1 MPTPSRTTPVRVAV
15 VGFWHVHA
23 GDYARQAVEHPGTE
37 LVAVW
42 DDDVER
48 GRAGAEQF
56 GVEFTD
62 DLDALLGRDDV
73 DAVTITTSTDV
84 HHAVISRA
92 ARAGKHVFSEKLLAP
107 TVDEAEDLV
116 TTCADA
122 GVALVVSLP
131 RLYHGSTAAILRE
144 IEAGTVGEVTATR
157 VRLSH
162 DGAVAPWLPERFFD
176 PQTAIGGA
184 LTDLGCHPVYLT
196 QLFLGAR
203 PDTVQ
208 AVYRSL
214 TGRAVED
221 HAVVTVG
228 YPSQAIG
235 VIEAGFVAG
244 TPFTIDVAGTRGW
257 LRWSEQEAQ
266 LTAGGPASGGET
278 VTLPVPDDGQ
288 DAFGQWVDHI
298 TAGTR
303 ADDNTTRAV
312 ELTRLVVAA
321 NRAADHAADQA
332 ADPAAGQSAS
342 RAVSA

>member
-1 MPTPSRTTPVRVAV
+1 MPSSTTPIRVAV
-15 VGFWHVHA
+15 LGFWHVHA
-23 GDYARQAVEHPGTE
+23 GDYARQTVEHPGTE

-42 DDDVER
+42 DDDVAR

-62 DLDALLGRDDV
+62 DLDALLARDDV

-84 HHAVISRA
+84 HRDVITRA
-92 ARAGKHVFSEKLLAP
+92 ARAGKHVFTEKLLAP
-107 TVDEAEDLV
+107 TVEECEEIVA
-116 TTCADA
+116 TCDAA
-122 GVALVVSLP
+122 GVRLVVSLP
-131 RLYHGSTAAILRE
+131 RLYHGYTQAILDE
-144 IEAGTVGEVTATR
+144 ISSGRLGEVNHAR

-162 DGAVAPWLPERFFD
+162 DGAVRPWLPERFFD
-176 PQTAIGGA
+176 PSTAIGGA

-208 AVYRSL
+208 AVYRSV

-235 VIEAGFVAG
+235 IVEAGFVAG
-244 TPFTIDVAGTRGW
+244 TPFTIDVAGTAGW
-257 LRWSEQEAQ
+257 LSFTDLEAR
-266 LTAGGPASGGET
+266 LTAGGSAYGDEP
-278 VTLPVPDDGQ
+278 VTIPVPEDAQ
-288 DAFGQWVDHI
+288 DAFGRWVDHI

-303 ADDNTTRAV
+303 ADDNIARAV

-321 NRAADHAADQA
+321 NEAARTPVAA
-332 ADPAAGQSAS
+332 
-342 RAVSA
+342 

>member
-1 MPTPSRTTPVRVAV
+1 MPTMTTTPIRVAV

-23 GDYARQAVEHPGTE
+23 GDYARQTVEHPGTE

-42 DDDVER
+42 DDDQDR

-56 GVEFTD
+56 GVEFVA
-62 DLDALLGRDDV
+62 DLDALLARDDV

-84 HHAVISRA
+84 HRDVITRA
-92 ARAGKHVFSEKLLAP
+92 ARAGKHVFTEKLLAP
-107 TVDEAEDLV
+107 TVDECEEVIAACD
-116 TTCADA
+116 AA

-131 RLYHGSTAAILRE
+131 RLYHGYTRAITDE
-144 IEAGTVGEVTATR
+144 IASGRLGQVNHAR

-162 DGAVAPWLPERFFD
+162 DGAVVPWLPERFFD
-176 PQTAIGGA
+176 PTTAIGGA

-208 AVYRSL
+208 AVYRSV
-214 TGRAVED
+214 TGHAVED

-244 TPFTIDVAGTRGW
+244 TPFTIEVAGTAGW
-257 LRWSEQEAQ
+257 LSYTDQEAR
-266 LTAGGPASGGET
+266 LTAGGSAYGDEP
-278 VTLPVPDDGQ
+278 VTIDVPEDAQ
-288 DAFGQWVDHI
+288 DAFGRWVDHI
-298 TAGTR
+298 TSGTR
-303 ADDNTTRAV
+303 ADDNVARAV

-321 NRAADHAADQA
+321 NAAARV
-332 ADPAAGQSAS
+332 PAT
-342 RAVSA
+342 V

>member
-1 MPTPSRTTPVRVAV
+1 MPSTPLRVAV
-15 VGFWHVHA
+15 LGFWHVHA
-23 GDYARQAVEHPGTE
+23 GDYAQQTVDHPGTE

-42 DDDVER
+42 DDDAER
-48 GRAGAEQF
+48 GRAGAERF

-62 DLDALLGRDDV
+62 DLDALLARPDV

-84 HHAVISRA
+84 HRDVIVRA
-92 ARAGKHVFSEKLLAP
+92 AAAGKHVFTEKLLAP
-107 TVDEAEDLV
+107 TVEECEAVIAACD
-116 TTCADA
+116 TAR
-122 GVALVVSLP
+122 VALVVSLP
-131 RLYHGSTAAILRE
+131 RLYHGYTAAILRE
-144 IEAGTVGEVTATR
+144 LDAGRLGDVTSSR

-176 PQTAIGGA
+176 PATAIGGA

-203 PDTVQ
+203 PDSVA
-208 AVYRSL
+208 AVYRSV

-257 LRWSEQEAQ
+257 LAYSDLEAR
-266 LTAGGPASGGET
+266 LTAGGPAYGDET
-278 VTLPVPDDGQ
+278 VTLDVPADTQ
-288 DAFGQWVDHI
+288 DAFGQWVDHVA
-298 TAGTR
+298 AGTR
-303 ADDNTTRAV
+303 ADDNLARAV

-321 NRAADHAADQA
+321 ND
-332 ADPAAGQSAS
+332 AAGQPAGHAAVYAAGHAAPVGAS
-342 RAVSA
+342 V

>member
-1 MPTPSRTTPVRVAV
+1 MPTSTTPVRVAV

-42 DDDVER
+42 DDDVDR

-56 GVEFTD
+56 GVAFTD
-62 DLDALLGRDDV
+62 DLDALLARDDV

-84 HHAVISRA
+84 HHDVITRA
-92 ARAGKHVFSEKLLAP
+92 ARAGKHVFTEKLLAP
-107 TVDEAEDLV
+107 TVEECEDV
-116 TTCADA
+116 IATCDAA
-122 GVALVVSLP
+122 GVALIVSLP
-131 RLYHGSTAAILRE
+131 RLYHGYTAAISRE
-144 IEAGTVGEVTATR
+144 IAEGRLGDVTTAR

-162 DGAVAPWLPERFFD
+162 DGAVVPWLPERFFD
-176 PQTAIGGA
+176 PETAIGGA

-196 QLFLGAR
+196 QRFLGAR
-203 PDTVQ
+203 PDTVD
-208 AVYRSL
+208 AVYRSV

-244 TPFTIDVAGTRGW
+244 TPFTIEVAGTAGW
-257 LRWSEQEAQ
+257 LAYSDQDGR
-266 LTAGGPASGGET
+266 LTAGGAAYGVEP
-278 VTLPVPDDGQ
+278 VTLPVPEDGQ

-303 ADDNTTRAV
+303 ADDNLARAV

-321 NRAADHAADQA
+321 NQA
-332 ADPAAGQSAS
+332 AREPVPA
-342 RAVSA
+342 